1 LKTTTIAQA
10 LHSAQ
15 GLITSVGKD
24 STNQFHKYEYVSAEA
39 MITASSKAL
48 GDCGLSL
55 TRSWTLQ
62 FTDTQIP
69 VVLSTFTLTHA
80 DGETREF
87 PPCPWFIVEG
97 QGRPID
103 KALAG
108 ALTTSLSYFLRD
120 LLMIPR
126 VDENEVDKRDDSNH
140 GKGHY
145 QPAPYVPS
153 APVKKK
159 PVPAPV
165 ATQVAVPVATQVAA
179 PVAAPVARVEPV
191 PAGLHRLDD
200 DDFIVIP
207 IKYVDLKT
215 SKKGSQYLSINS
227 GEERFMCFDSQ
238 LFDALTA
245 KKGSS
250 ANVRVEYTDG
260 MDLGQI
266 VEMRAARQPSYSPVP
281 VKRTEAFNEELP
293 F

>member
-1 LKTTTIAQA
+1 MKTTTIAQA

-140 GKGHY
+140 GERPQRGGQY
-145 QPAPYVPS
+145 QPSPYVPS

-159 PVPAPV
+159 PV
-165 ATQVAVPVATQVAA
+165 AVPVAAPVARVE

-191 PAGLHRLDD
+191 PVGLHRLDD

-238 LFDALTA
+238 LFAALTA

-266 VEMRAARQPSYSPVP
+266 VEMRAARQP
-281 VKRTEAFNEELP
+281 VKRTEEFDETIP